1 MWIHKEERKM
11 SRRMFLGV
19 AGAATGVAIADRI
32 AADVRMVTIPTL
44 VHLMKHESTPRF
56 AADNARVD
64 AVSPL
69 VPTLFKAEGANADGR
84 SVNAVWG
91 VARLSFALVESNET
105 HLYTDDDI
113 HARDNIV
120 PGNCD
125 PREEELVRFRA
136 LQQKFGRADFR
147 GLQVFVWCNLTVG
160 NGCGVSGVSDEKIA
174 PFGPYG
180 HTRPGA
186 VFVDTFGLLGPG
198 ARPALLMAHE
208 IGHFLGLQHPDKH
221 EHVDFDSGRLMHP
234 RFPGPKLLI
243 PDEVQLARAEAERL
257 MS

>member
-1 MWIHKEERKM
+1 
-11 SRRMFLGV
+11 MFLGV
-19 AGAATGVAIADRI
+19 AGAASGVAIADRI

-69 VPTLFKAEGANADGR
+69 VPTLFKAEG
-84 SVNAVWG
+84 VNAVWG
-91 VARLSFALVESNET
+91 VALARLSFALVESNET

-120 PGNCD
+120 PGHCD
-125 PREEELVRFRA
+125 PLEEELVRFRA
-136 LQQKFGRADFR
+136 LQQKFGRANFR

-174 PFGPYG
+174 PFGRYG

-186 VFVDTFGLLGPG
+186 VFVDTFGLLGSG

-208 IGHFLGLQHPDKH
+208 IGHFLGLKHPDPR

-243 PDEVQLARAEAERL
+243 PEVQLARAEAERL